1 VSAGPLVSAIIPTYN
16 RAKLVGEA
24 VESVLAQTYRNL
36 EVIVVDDGSSDD
48 TIASLKRYGSRIR
61 VLTQSNAGPAAARNH
76 GIRLSHGE
84 LVAFLD
90 SDDLWLPTKIE
101 RQVALLDKAG
111 PSVPCC
117 LSNVVMRWADR
128 EVTSFANSWLNP
140 DLREG
145 IWLNPD
151 QVLAT
156 RFVLFN
162 QAVMIRRST
171 LNSIGGFNEN
181 LRLLEDAEL
190 SMRLSLE
197 GPWAFIGEPLVVWR
211 ESSVSCYQGTRHDEV
226 SSQVP
231 MTNIL
236 VGQLSRLS
244 DSEHESLRK
253 HLKRELNS
261 LRRQLKAAALRK
273 QGGWGASVAG
283 ELIERGERYRKA
295 AFRRSPWFPK
305 MKVESVASW
314 NQKRRE
320 AAIPT
325 DENPPHPLAASLHP

>member
-1 VSAGPLVSAIIPTYN
+1 MNGPLVSAIIPTYN

-24 VESVLAQTYRNL
+24 VDSVLAQTYRNL
-36 EVIVVDDGSSDD
+36 EVIVVDDGSSDG
-48 TIASLKRYGSRIR
+48 TVASLKRYGSTIR

-101 RQVALLDKAG
+101 RQVGLLDKAG

-117 LSNVVMRWADR
+117 LSNVDMRWVDR
-128 EVTSFANSWLNP
+128 EVTSFASSWLDP
-140 DLREG
+140 DITEG

-171 LNSIGGFNEN
+171 LNSIGGFDEN

-197 GPWAFIGEPLVVWR
+197 GPWAFIREPLVIWR
-211 ESSVSCYQGTRHDEV
+211 ESSVSCYQGARHDEV

-231 MTNIL
+231 MMNIL
-236 VGQLSRLS
+236 VRQLSRLS
-244 DSEHESLRK
+244 GGEHETLRK
-253 HLKRELNS
+253 HLNRELNS
-261 LRRQLKAAALRK
+261 LRRQLKGAALRK
-273 QGGWGASVAG
+273 QGGWGVSIAG
-283 ELIERGERYRKA
+283 ELIERVERHRKA
-295 AFRRSPWFPK
+295 AFRRSPWFPQ
-305 MKVESVASW
+305 MRVESVAPW
-314 NQKRRE
+314 HQTQEK
-320 AAIPT
+320 AASST
-325 DENPPHPLAASLHP
+325 DENSPSRLPASLHT